1 MSHYQLPQDTSF
13 NFSSGIDQLFLYV
26 ADQVPIFFPA
36 VLFAF
41 FMVITLGGFF
51 LEQKTSGRGDFL
63 KWMAVSSFLTS
74 GLSYILSIQDGFI
87 STSVLILVFVVTAL
101 LNTLYFLN
109 NR

>member
-1 MSHYQLPQDTSF
+1 MTHYQLPQDTAF
-13 NFSSGIDQLFLYV
+13 NFSSGMDQLFLYI
-26 ADQVPIFFPA
+26 AQQVPIFFPS

-51 LEQKTSGRGDFL
+51 AEQRLTSQGDFL
-63 KWMAVSSFLTS
+63 KWAAVGSFLTS
-74 GLSYILSIQDGFI
+74 GLSFIMSIPDGMVSTTTVILI
-87 STSVLILVFVVTAL
+87 FVTTGI